1 MDRTTKILIAEDD
14 PTSRLTLRAAL
25 AKLGYEIEIADD
37 GRAAWEALQR
47 ADAPEIA
54 ILDWMMPDV
63 TGPEICRRL
72 RARESGPYVYVM
84 LLTMMTDLSAL
95 VEGLESGA
103 DDFISK
109 PFRLPE
115 LYARLRAG
123 QRVIDLQREL
133 LAGRV
138 QLEKVA
144 AYDFLT
150 GLLNRRSILEKLG
163 QEIARAEREG
173 GSLGVIMLDLDY
185 FKRINDSYGHLQGD
199 QVLQEA
205 ARRLSETVRCYDS
218 IGRYGGEEFLLV
230 AAGADLDATA
240 GIAERLRRAIADEPM
255 QVGDGYLRV
264 TGSFGVSAGSAR
276 ALGGAK
282 SLIEA
287 ADRALY
293 RAKNAGR
300 NRVELDGQAVDGSTI
315 KEFAAESASKS

>member
-1 MDRTTKILIAEDD
+1 MDKTTKILIAEDD

-25 AKLGYEIEIADD
+25 AKLGYEIEIAAD
-37 GRAAWEALQR
+37 GAAAWQALQR

-54 ILDWMMPDV
+54 ILDWMMPGV

-72 RARESGPYVYVM
+72 RARASGPYVYVI
-84 LLTMMTDLSAL
+84 LLTMIAEPSAL

-103 DDFISK
+103 DDFIAK

-133 LAGRV
+133 LAGRA

-163 QEIARAEREG
+163 QELARAERESA
-173 GSLGVIMLDLDY
+173 SLGVIMMDLDG
-185 FKRINDSYGHLQGD
+185 FKLINDGYGHVQGD

-205 ARRLSETVRCYDS
+205 ARRLSEAVRCYDS

-240 GIAERLRRAIADEPM
+240 GIAERLRRAIGDEPM
-255 QVGDGYLRV
+255 RVGERCLTV
-264 TGSFGVSAGSAR
+264 TGSFGVSAASAR
-276 ALGGAK
+276 ERRAAGE
-282 SLIEA
+282 LIEA

-293 RAKNAGR
+293 RAKHAGR
-300 NRVELDGQAVDGSTI
+300 NRVERDRAAPAPRGYAAQAR
-315 KEFAAESASKS
+315 E

>member
-1 MDRTTKILIAEDD
+1 MDKTTKILIAEDD

-25 AKLGYEIEIADD
+25 TKLGYQIEIADD
-37 GRAAWEALQR
+37 GATAWEALQR

-54 ILDWMMPDV
+54 IIDWMMPKV

-72 RARESGPYVYVM
+72 RARLSGPYVYVI
-84 LLTMMTDLSAL
+84 LLTMMAELSAL
-95 VEGLESGA
+95 VEGPESGA
-103 DDFISK
+103 DDFIAK

-133 LAGRV
+133 LAGRA

-163 QEIARAEREG
+163 QEIARAQRE
-173 GSLGVIMLDLDY
+173 SAPLGVIMMDLDH
-185 FKRINDSYGHLQGD
+185 FKRINDSYGHVQGD
-199 QVLQEA
+199 QVLQET
-205 ARRLSETVRCYDS
+205 ARRLSEVVRCYDS

-230 AAGADLDATA
+230 AAGADLDAA
-240 GIAERLRRAIADEPM
+240 KGIADRLRRAVGEEPM
-255 QVGDGYLRV
+255 RVGDRSLRV
-264 TGSFGVSAGSAR
+264 TGSFGVSAASGRAR
-276 ALGGAK
+276 SDAK
-282 SLIEA
+282 ILIEA

-300 NRVELDGQAVDGSTI
+300 NRVERDGA
-315 KEFAAESASKS
+315 KNAALPAESFSAAAGK

>member
-1 MDRTTKILIAEDD
+1 MDKTTKILIAEDD

-25 AKLGYEIEIADD
+25 AKLGYEIEIAAD
-37 GRAAWEALQR
+37 GAAARHAVQR

-54 ILDWMMPDV
+54 ILDWMMPSV
-63 TGPEICRRL
+63 TGPEICRPL
-72 RARESGPYVYVM
+72 RARASGPYVYVI
-84 LLTMMTDLSAL
+84 LLTMIAEPSAL

-103 DDFISK
+103 DDFIAK

-133 LAGRV
+133 LAGRA

-163 QEIARAEREG
+163 QELARAERESA
-173 GSLGVIMLDLDY
+173 SLGVIMMDLDG
-185 FKRINDSYGHLQGD
+185 FKLINDGYGHVQGD

-205 ARRLSETVRCYDS
+205 ARRLSEAVRCYDS

-240 GIAERLRRAIADEPM
+240 GIAERLRRAIGDEPM
-255 QVGDGYLRV
+255 RVGERCLTV
-264 TGSFGVSAGSAR
+264 TGSFGV
-276 ALGGAK
+276 
-282 SLIEA
+282 
-287 ADRALY
+287 
-293 RAKNAGR
+293 
-300 NRVELDGQAVDGSTI
+300 
-315 KEFAAESASKS
+315 

>member
-72 RARESGPYVYVM
+72 RARESGPYVYVI
-84 LLTMMTDLSAL
+84 LLTMMTELSAL

-133 LAGRV
+133 LAGRA

-173 GSLGVIMLDLDY
+173 APLGVIMMDLDY

-276 ALGGAK
+276 ALGEPK

-300 NRVELDGQAVDGSTI
+300 NRVERDGEAADDPSL
-315 KEFAAESASKS
+315 EESAAEAGK

>member
-1 MDRTTKILIAEDD
+1 MESTTKILVAEDE
-14 PTSRLTLRAAL
+14 PTSRHTLSAAL
-25 AKLGYEIEIADD
+25 AKLGYEIEIAGD

-47 ADAPEIA
+47 TDAPEIA
-54 ILDWMMPDV
+54 ILDWMMPDA

-72 RARESGPYVYVM
+72 RARESGPYVYVI
-84 LLTMMTDLSAL
+84 LLTMMTERSAL
-95 VEGLESGA
+95 VEGLDSGA

-133 LAGRV
+133 LAGRA
-138 QLEKVA
+138 QMEKVA

-163 QEIARAEREG
+163 HEIARAERE
-173 GSLGVIMLDLDY
+173 SAPLGVIMMDLDH
-185 FKRINDSYGHLQGD
+185 FKRINDSYGHMQGD

-255 QVGDGYLRV
+255 QVGDGQLQV
-264 TGSFGVSAGSAR
+264 TGSFGASAAFAGAP
-276 ALGGAK
+276 GGAK
-282 SLIEA
+282 QLIEA

-300 NRVELDGQAVDGSTI
+300 NRVELDGQAADGSTI
-315 KEFAAESASKS
+315 KEFATESASKS

>member
-25 AKLGYEIEIADD
+25 AKLGYEIEIAGD

-47 ADAPEIA
+47 IDAPEIA

-72 RARESGPYVYVM
+72 RARESGPYVYVI
-84 LLTMMTDLSAL
+84 LLTMMTELSAL

-133 LAGRV
+133 LAGRA
-138 QLEKVA
+138 QMEKVA

-163 QEIARAEREG
+163 QEIARGEREG
-173 GSLGVIMLDLDY
+173 APLGVIMMDLDH

-240 GIAERLRRAIADEPM
+240 GIAERLRRAIAEEPM
-255 QVGDGYLRV
+255 RVGDGNLRV
-264 TGSFGVSAGSAR
+264 TGSFGVSAASGR
-276 ALGGAK
+276 APGEAK
-282 SLIEA
+282 QLIEA

-300 NRVELDGQAVDGSTI
+300 NRVELDGQAADQPTMEES
-315 KEFAAESASKS
+315 AAEAGK